1 MPDSL
6 DEHQLVE
13 AAKSKPELFG
23 RQRILSWLTEMA
35 RMSLSARGRKVWSNR
50 RQPPHDNGYQPAG
63 RPAPIRP
70 RLPEL
75 SAAVA
80 MPLPPSEEGPGIV
93 YALGR

>member
-1 MPDSL
+1 MFFNAL
-6 DEHQLVE
+6 RQLKRYSP
-13 AAKSKPELFG
+13 ARL
-23 RQRILSWLTEMA
+23 RILSWLTDGAHVPFGERPEGM
-35 RMSLSARGRKVWSNR
+35 VNR

>member
-1 MPDSL
+1 M
-6 DEHQLVE
+6 V
-13 AAKSKPELFG
+13 
-23 RQRILSWLTEMA
+23 
-35 RMSLSARGRKVWSNR
+35 NR